1 MDIYIYSLIGL
12 VVGFVMAWIIQLVAI
27 QRIKKENKS
36 VKGLLESEKLI
47 KENAQKENNF
57 LLQSAEAALITT
69 KIKLKST
76 EDLVKIMD
84 NDILLMQK
92 SNEETEDL
100 LAKGEPALYDIKIK
114 LIEAQNIILRY
125 KAQIGEKQFINMVL
139 SWNQPKQQ
147 LFYLFEIY

>member
-1 MDIYIYSLIGL
+1 MDIYIYALIGL
-12 VVGFVMAWIIQLVAI
+12 VVGFIMAWIIQLIAI
-27 QRIKKENKS
+27 QKIKKENKS

-69 KIKLKST
+69 KIKLKSA
-76 EDLVKIMD
+76 EDLVKVMD

-125 KAQIGEKQFINMVL
+125 KAQIGEK
-139 SWNQPKQQ
+139 
-147 LFYLFEIY
+147 